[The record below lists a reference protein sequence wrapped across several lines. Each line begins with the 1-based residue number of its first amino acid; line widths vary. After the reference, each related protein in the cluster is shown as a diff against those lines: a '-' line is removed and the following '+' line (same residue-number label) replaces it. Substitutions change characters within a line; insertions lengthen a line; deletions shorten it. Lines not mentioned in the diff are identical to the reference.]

1 MTHQATHCFQGA
13 MRDTSYT
20 PFGLVLPNI
29 FRSLLRKYIKN
40 SNYPNFTLH
49 YLQFEYTHV

>member
-49 YLQFEYTHV
+49 YL